1 MKKKL
6 FIVCIFAFAAML
18 ICGCDSLIEK
28 RASIISE
35 LRDVAMCAS
44 GKLWSVEL
52 ISGTRE
58 EPFDIDGVSEEKT
71 DFTVVTLTP
80 LGEDNAEYS
89 YELRYGESVYR
100 GEFSQHPFKKTF
112 SFELAVR
119 VEGSAALAVM
129 SSDGSAETFA
139 LSEVRGDEEIDATV
153 ALEIAEIRLKDSIRS
168 FSSGGKL
175 NCEIFVRYIK
185 NPINGD
191 GGYYWYV
198 AFVPERYVVY
208 AVLID
213 PVTKEVVAVRE

>member
-1 MKKKL
+1 MKKKVL
-6 FIVCIFAFAAML
+6 IVCIFAFAAML
-18 ICGCDSLIEK
+18 LCGCDSLLEK
-28 RASIISE
+28 RSAIISE
-35 LRDVAMCAS
+35 LRDVVMCAS
-44 GKLWSVEL
+44 GKAWNVEL

-58 EPFDIDGVSEEKT
+58 EPFDIDGISGEKT
-71 DFTVVTLTP
+71 NFTVVTLTP
-80 LGEDNAEYS
+80 ESDENAEYS

-100 GEFSQHPFKKTF
+100 GEFSQHPFKNTF
-112 SFELAVR
+112 SFEIPLR

-129 SSDGSAETFA
+129 SSTGEAETFA
-139 LSEVRGDEEIDATV
+139 LCEVCGEDEISATV

-168 FSSGGKL
+168 FSVGGKP
-175 NCEIFVRYIK
+175 NCEIFLRYIK